1 MKKLIAL
8 LLGALLLVSAAACSQ
23 KQDEQP
29 AEAGETGTEELQQ
42 NEPLAG
48 GWQLT
53 ENCEM
58 TDELRA
64 IFEKALDGLTGVNYV
79 PIACLGTQV
88 VAGTNYCFLTQGTVV
103 YPGAAPTYKLVYV
116 YKDLSGN
123 AEILNIADMPIVPN
137 EDGTVSTPET
147 ETLAGGWFYS
157 EAYTITSEKETRF
170 GEALNDYGY
179 LAVYTPVADL
189 GSQVVAGMNRCFL
202 VRFTERTPGA
212 VPSYKLMYVYE
223 PLEGSAKMLQVIDFD
238 IGGYCTYGA

>member
-8 LLGALLLVSAAACSQ
+8 LLGALLLVSAAACVQ

-29 AEAGETGTEELQQ
+29 EEEGKPQAGESQQ
-42 NEPLAG
+42 NEPLSG

-116 YKDLSGN
+116 YEDLSGN
-123 AEILNIADMPIVPN
+123 AEILNIADMPVVAGD
-137 EDGTVSTPET
+137 DGTLYVPET
-147 ETLAGGWFYS
+147 ETLAGGWFYPES
-157 EAYTITSEKETRF
+157 YEITDEMKASLENAFTGLPYLSCDPIANV
-170 GEALNDYGY
+170 GE
-179 LAVYTPVADL
+179 
-189 GSQVVAGMNRCFL
+189 QVVAGMNRCLLCRATPISGNPVPRYAL
-202 VRFTERTPGA
+202 V
-212 VPSYKLMYVYE
+212 YVYFD
-223 PLEGSAKMLQVIDFD
+223 LAGGATAQFAVDFD